1 MSGGTDSSVA
11 ALLLQDAGYEVT
23 GITFRFYE
31 KENDTEYLED
41 ARALCERLNI
51 PHLTYDVR
59 DTFRKTIIDYFI
71 NEYMAGH
78 TPVPCTLCNNY
89 LKWPLLKK
97 ISDEMG
103 IYHFATGHYVRRRF
117 INGCYHITTGADSDK
132 DQSFFLWGLPQEI
145 LQRMLL
151 PMGNLT
157 KARVREIAAER
168 GFLKAAHKRDS
179 LGVCFC
185 PMDYRTFLHKEL
197 PEGSIL
203 PGKFFDEMGNFI
215 ARHKGYPF
223 YTIGQ
228 RRGLGIDL
236 NRAVFVKEIIPAE
249 NKEQYLIS
257 SLMEEAISSSQMEG
271 AATTRKVAKEMLR
284 KSLSPQDKSQQM
296 IFNNYQ
302 TIRFITQNIH
312 TPLSSELLQQIHVL
326 MTEKTL
332 ENPADA
338 GAYRT
343 NDEVVVEDAITHEVV
358 HTPPS
363 YKDIPSFIEDLCIF
377 FNESDS
383 KVFIHPIIRGI
394 IIHFMIAYM
403 HPFVDGNGRTAR
415 ALFYWYMLKSGYWLT
430 EYLSISRVIA
440 KSKKSYENAYL
451 YTEADEK
458 DMGYFIAYNLRVLE
472 LAFKELQTYI
482 KRKLDQKH
490 QASVFYKL
498 DNINERQADIL
509 RLINDNPKILFTV
522 KELQNRFSIT
532 HTTAKNDI
540 DGLVE
545 RKLVDEISLNKVK
558 KGYVKGEMFDEIV
571 KSIT

>member
-117 INGCYHITTGADSDK
+117 INGCYHITTGADPDK

-249 NKEQYLIS
+249 NKVILSDLKALEKTEMRLKEWRITNPALLLNKDDIIVKIRYRKQANRCTVTLQPDNT
-257 SLMEEAISSSQMEG
+257 LHVQLHEPLTAIAPGQAAAFYRDDDAHDGSHHRRCQHIGQHQSQPVAEPGQGLFLRVQLLRQPQQPPLQHPEG
-271 AATTRKVAKEMLR
+271 AVENERQHHPDDGRT
-284 KSLSPQDKSQQM
+284 QD
-296 IFNNYQ
+296 
-302 TIRFITQNIH
+302 
-312 TPLSSELLQQIHVL
+312 
-326 MTEKTL
+326 L
-332 ENPADA
+332 EQGADA
-338 GAYRT
+338 GKKAL
-343 NDEVVVEDAITHEVV
+343 
-358 HTPPS
+358 
-363 YKDIPSFIEDLCIF
+363 IPQQD
-377 FNESDS
+377 
-383 KVFIHPIIRGI
+383 
-394 IIHFMIAYM
+394 
-403 HPFVDGNGRTAR
+403 
-415 ALFYWYMLKSGYWLT
+415 
-430 EYLSISRVIA
+430 
-440 KSKKSYENAYL
+440 
-451 YTEADEK
+451 
-458 DMGYFIAYNLRVLE
+458 
-472 LAFKELQTYI
+472 
-482 KRKLDQKH
+482 KRKDQQH
-490 QASVFYKL
+490 TAAEDQTFYQSGV
-498 DNINERQADIL
+498 NEGKSA
-509 RLINDNPKILFTV
+509 
-522 KELQNRFSIT
+522 FSGFQMQYLLSK
-532 HTTAKNDI
+532 TAMPRSRCGAFRAI
-540 DGLVE
+540 
-545 RKLVDEISLNKVK
+545 
-558 KGYVKGEMFDEIV
+558 IV
-571 KSIT
+571 